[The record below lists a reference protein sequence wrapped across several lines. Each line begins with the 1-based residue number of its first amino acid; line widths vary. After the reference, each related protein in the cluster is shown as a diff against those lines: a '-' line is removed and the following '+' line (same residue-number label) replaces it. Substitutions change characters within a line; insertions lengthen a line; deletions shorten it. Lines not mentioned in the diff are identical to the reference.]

1 MKIVKICRHCGKTVE
16 HNDSVKCQNCGMYPA
31 EAIEAK
37 TATAMPAEYAMDCAI
52 CENSFPV
59 FSPKALPICPSCKK
73 SLRLLIG
80 SLKQEEAHGKQ
91 IPL

>member
-1 MKIVKICRHCGKTVE
+1 MYLAKAIESKIV
-16 HNDSVKCQNCGMYPA
+16 
-31 EAIEAK
+31 
-37 TATAMPAEYAMDCAI
+37 TARPVEYAMDCAI

-59 FSPKALPICPSCKK
+59 FSPKVLPICPSCKK
-73 SLRLLIG
+73 SLQLLID